1 MSKALIIVD
10 VQQDFCPG
18 GALPAPKGNEV
29 IPIINSLMDKFDFVI
44 ASKDWHPNETVHFN
58 KWPVHCV
65 RASAGAA
72 FHKDLNEDKIN
83 EVFLKGTGNSDD
95 GYSAFEAT
103 NIDLSH
109 WLKKNKIDTVY
120 ISGLTTEYCVKATAL
135 DALTS
140 GFKVYVITDAVAA
153 VEAQAGDEKKSLKE
167 MQDAGIQLVIS
178 GEINYPGTNPVHPPS
193 LN

>member
-18 GALPAPKGNEV
+18 GSLPAPKANEV
-29 IPIINSLMDKFDFVI
+29 IPVINRLMDKFDFVV
-44 ASKDWHPNETVHFN
+44 ASKDWHPVQTVHFD

-72 FHKDLNEDKIN
+72 FHPDLNEEKIN
-83 EVFLKGTGNSDD
+83 KVALKGTGNSDD

-120 ISGLTTEYCVKATAL
+120 VSGLTTEYCVKATAL
-135 DALTS
+135 DALKS
-140 GFKVYVITDAVAA
+140 GFKVFVTTDAVAA
-153 VEAQAGDEKKSLKE
+153 VEAQAGDGNQALKE
-167 MQDAGIQLVIS
+167 MQDAGILLVKS
-178 GEINYPGTNPVHPPS
+178 EEV
-193 LN
+193 

>member
-29 IPIINSLMDKFDFVI
+29 IPVINSLMDKFDYVV
-44 ASKDWHPNETVHFN
+44 ASKDWHPAQTVHFN
-58 KWPVHCV
+58 RWPVHCV
-65 RASAGAA
+65 RASTGAA
-72 FHKDLNEDKIN
+72 FHKDLKEEKIN
-83 EVFLKGTGNSDD
+83 EVALKGTGNSDD

-140 GFKVYVITDAVAA
+140 GFKVYIITDAIAA
-153 VEAQAGDEKKSLKE
+153 VEAQSGDGKHALKE
-167 MQDAGIQLVIS
+167 MQRAGIQLVAS
-178 GEINYPGTNPVHPPS
+178 EEI
-193 LN
+193 

>member
-18 GALPAPKGNEV
+18 GALPASRGNEV
-29 IPIINSLMDKFDFVI
+29 IPVINNLMDKFDFVI

-135 DALTS
+135 DALTA
-140 GFKVYVITDAVAA
+140 GFKVYVITDAVAG
-153 VEAQAGDEKKSLKE
+153 VEAQAGDEKKALKG
-167 MQDAGIQLVIS
+167 MRDAGIQLAIS
-178 GEINYPGTNPVHPPS
+178 GDIFGRD
-193 LN
+193 

>member
-1 MSKALIIVD
+1 MSKALIVVD

-29 IPIINSLMDKFDFVI
+29 IPVINTLMDKFDFVI
-44 ASKDWHPNETVHFN
+44 ASKDWHPEQTVHFN
-58 KWPVHCV
+58 RWPVHCV

-72 FHKDLNEDKIN
+72 FHKDLKEEKIN
-83 EVFLKGTGNSDD
+83 EVALKGTGNSDD

-120 ISGLTTEYCVKATAL
+120 ISGLTTEYCVKATAM
-135 DALTS
+135 DALQS
-140 GFKVYVITDAVAA
+140 GLQVCVVTDAVAA
-153 VEAQAGDEKKSLKE
+153 VEAQSGDGKHALTE
-167 MQDAGIQLVIS
+167 MLNAGIQLVVS
-178 GEINYPGTNPVHPPS
+178 EEI
-193 LN
+193 